1 MERDK
6 LNFLNKETNFQRT
19 IYECMLYINP
29 ENIIKE
35 IISLKEEKISNKGII
50 KKLNE
55 SIYKL
60 ENKNQK
66 QKIKIKQFKQKNAQ
80 LKNKIINSNENKGF
94 NTQIQ
99 VELEYIKKLNE
110 ELKTKNIVIENY
122 KKDKEKNDEIINN
135 YLKENTEL
143 KVKIKTTESKYEA
156 KLSEN
161 NQENDDL
168 KQNYLDII
176 KQLEDKKNMLN
187 KTLELNNRLSNEE
200 KILKEK
206 LIKLENEKNE
216 NINNIKNIF
225 NKKYNI
231 LLEEK
236 NQILKEFENSKK
248 ELMTIKSENN
258 NSKINLNNTKI
269 NLNQLK
275 EENNQLKQNI
285 EKRNQ
290 NENEL
295 KIKFKQIND
304 ELKKHNEMLK
314 NREIEYNNKIGEYKK
329 IIEKYQKDIN
339 EIQII
344 KRKVEEKE
352 KEINEEASSLKEWNN
367 FIEKEKYEMNNYK
380 IEFEKDKEE
389 NIKIKQENNILIQ
402 KNKNLEKIIKEN
414 QSIYNKIISNLKE
427 KSNIQKSLIQSFNI
441 INERKNN
448 LKNME
453 INLTNSFS
461 FNKNIETKPVL
472 IGLNNIGAT
481 CFMNSTLQCLSQT
494 KALTDYF
501 LNPKNENIIIN
512 NNIAINNKKENKND
526 LQLSPVYL
534 DLIKKLWDKNG
545 PSSFSPTD
553 FRIRVEQMN
562 PLFKQGQPGDSKDF
576 IIFILEQIHKELKR
590 PNKNNIKISN
600 EIFNQYDKNNA
611 FNHFFYDFNKELSVI
626 SNIFFGFNETT
637 NECLYCKNYYNSQG
651 YNNPICYNYGIF
663 NCIIFPLEEVKNMKN
678 NYMQNSVNY
687 NNVNNN
693 IQNNTVTIYECFQYN
708 QKTELFSGENRNY
721 CNNCK
726 QLYDSF
732 YISKIFSSSNILILI
747 LNRGKGNIFN
757 VKLEFTETIDLTQ
770 FVIQKD
776 KPQMIYELYGVI
788 THIGQSGP
796 NAHFVASCKSQIDKK
811 WYRFND
817 AFVNPITD
825 FQKEVINFGT
835 PYILFYQKY

>member
-1 MERDK
+1 
-6 LNFLNKETNFQRT
+6 
-19 IYECMLYINP
+19 MLHINP
-29 ENIIKE
+29 ENIINE
-35 IISLKEEKISNKGII
+35 LISLEEEKISNKEII
-50 KKLNE
+50 KILNE
-55 SIYKL
+55 YIDKL
-60 ENKNQK
+60 EKKNQK
-66 QKIKIKQFKQKNAQ
+66 QKIKIKKFKQKSAQ
-80 LKNKIINSNENKGF
+80 LKNKIKTLNENK
-94 NTQIQ
+94 N
-99 VELEYIKKLNE
+99 IKKLNE
-110 ELKTKNIVIENY
+110 ELKTKKIEIQNY

-143 KVKIKTTESKYEA
+143 KKKIKSEESKYKEE
-156 KLSEN
+156 LSRK
-161 NQENDDL
+161 NQENNYL
-168 KQNYLDII
+168 KQNYLDIT

-187 KTLELNNRLSNEE
+187 KTIELNKSLSNEE

-206 LIKLENEKNE
+206 IIKLENENNEKNE
-216 NINNIKNIF
+216 NIKNIKNIF
-225 NKKYNI
+225 NEKYNI

-248 ELMTIKSENN
+248 EIMAINNENN
-258 NSKINLNNTKI
+258 NSKLNLNNIKI

-285 EKRNQ
+285 EKGNQ
-290 NENEL
+290 KENEL
-295 KIKFKQIND
+295 KIKYNQIND
-304 ELKKHNEMLK
+304 ELKKQNEIFR
-314 NREIEYNNKIGEYKK
+314 NRENEHNSQIEEYKK
-329 IIEKYQKDIN
+329 IIEKYQKESN
-339 EIQII
+339 EIEII
-344 KRKVEEKE
+344 KRKIEEKE
-352 KEINEEASSLKEWNN
+352 KKINEEASSLKEWNN
-367 FIEKEKYEMNNYK
+367 LIEKEKYEMNNYK
-380 IEFEKDKEE
+380 MELEKDKEE
-389 NIKIKQENNILIQ
+389 NIKIKQENNKLIQ
-402 KNKNLEKIIKEN
+402 KNKNLEKVIKEN
-414 QSIYNKIISNLKE
+414 QSIYNKIISNSKE
-427 KSNIQKSLIQSFNI
+427 KSNMQKSLTKSFNI

-448 LKNME
+448 FKNLE
-453 INLTNSFS
+453 IKLSNSFS
-461 FNKNIETKPVL
+461 FNSKIDKEPVL

-501 LNPKNENIIIN
+501 LNPNNENIIKN

-545 PSSFSPTD
+545 SSSFSPTD

-590 PNKNNIKISN
+590 PNINNIKKPN
-600 EIFNQYDKNNA
+600 EIFNQYDKSNA
-611 FNHFFYDFNKELSVI
+611 FNHFFYDFNNELSVI
-626 SNIFFGFNETT
+626 SNIFFGFNETS

-663 NCIIFPLEEVKNMKN
+663 NCIIFPLEEVKNMRN
-678 NYMQNSVNY
+678 NYIQNNVNY
-687 NNVNNN
+687 NKVNNN
-693 IQNNTVTIYECFQYN
+693 IQINSVTIYECFQYN

-726 QLYDSF
+726 QLYDSI

-776 KPQMIYELYGVI
+776 KPQMIYNLYGVI

-796 NAHFVASCKSQIDKK
+796 NAHFVASCKSQIDNK

-817 AFVNPITD
+817 SFVTPIND

-835 PYILFYQKY
+835 PYILFYQKT